1 MGQAVEGIYLFRLAG
16 ATHHQEGA
24 SKLKGKAPWEI
35 LAVHQPNNAH
45 DKNAIAILV
54 GGELTG
60 YVPAQLA
67 PLMLPQLISAG
78 DKQHTHGS
86 VGTVVRTFQ
95 LGRSVVGGDVIV
107 VANGYGLTLER

>member
-1 MGQAVEGIYLFRLAG
+1 MFRR
-16 ATHHQEGA
+16 
-24 SKLKGKAPWEI
+24 S
-35 LAVHQPNNAH
+35 
-45 DKNAIAILV
+45 
-54 GGELTG
+54 
-60 YVPAQLA
+60 A